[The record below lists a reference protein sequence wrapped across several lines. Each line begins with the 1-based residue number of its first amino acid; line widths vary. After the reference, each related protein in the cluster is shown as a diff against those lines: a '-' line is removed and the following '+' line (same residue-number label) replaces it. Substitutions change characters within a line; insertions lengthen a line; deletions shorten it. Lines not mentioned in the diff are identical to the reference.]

1 MVPTSLPT
9 QSSMSSQK
17 SYDLIGSTAPDPSKI
32 SGGPSQLAS
41 ELAWVLYAS
50 RVVKKLDLCMLLVH
64 VICIVNL
71 QTCIHIGLFEAAITA
86 FDDLWDT
93 KLIWTNMNK
102 IEFVNG
108 LVGYYS
114 SSILSLFSL
123 SVQSL
128 SANHQGCDWSRSAK
142 SVEFQLRSPSI
153 ESNASGMRFC
163 NINQDESSSLD
174 VKCGFTWFH
183 VHLFLFHMNL
193 QKKLHW
199 FIDRWNVPSTSI

>member
-50 RVVKKLDLCMLLVH
+50 RVVKNLDLCMLLVH

-114 SSILSLFSL
+114 SSILSPFVPFGAVPFGKSPGLRLKSL
-123 SVQSL
+123 SKICRVPTSFTKHREQ
-128 SANHQGCDWSRSAK
+128 R
-142 SVEFQLRSPSI
+142 LR
-153 ESNASGMRFC
+153 
-163 NINQDESSSLD
+163 DEILQH
-174 VKCGFTWFH
+174 KPRWIIFTWCEMW
-183 VHLFLFHMNL
+183 FHMVPCSFVFISYEPP
-193 QKKLHW
+193 KKTALVHW
-199 FIDRWNVPSTSI
+199 QVECA